1 MGFLFI
7 VAGSV
12 GTTRGGYNGSSIIC
26 NSVVDSVDSV
36 GRVGVGCGEIGRIG
50 CNGVVSGDVVGV
62 GVADIARCNGVVVN
76 CHISRYNAV

>member
-26 NSVVDSVDSV
+26 NSAVGTV
-36 GRVGVGCGEIGRIG
+36 GRVGVGCGEIGCIG
-50 CNGVVSGDVVGV
+50 CNGVLSGDVVGV